1 MEISRSALRHN
12 LAYVRQILPPATA
25 LCAIVK
31 ADAYG
36 HGAAACA
43 AVFCAAG
50 AEWLAVTSTE
60 EGARLRAAGI
70 QARILVLAGF
80 TEAEAAALVAYRLTP
95 AVWDVAQ
102 VRWLAAAVAAGG
114 GEALPIHLK
123 LETGMGR
130 LGATAEQLPALE
142 AALRAAPQ
150 LRVEAVF
157 SHLAAS
163 EAADAAPCER
173 QRDRLLAL
181 AAGRRWHLLNSE
193 AALRFASRA
202 DWGGMLARIGLALY
216 GYSAQPQHAAHL
228 RPALTWKA
236 HVVGV
241 KQLPAGHGVGYGPAF
256 TTPRPMRVATLAV
269 GYADGYRR
277 DFSPGAQVRL
287 DGVSGPVIGAISMD
301 LTTVDASPAAD
312 APLGSEVILMGPGA
326 PETAATLAARARTI
340 PYEVLCGISARVE
353 RRYVD

>member
-1 MEISRSALRHN
+1 VEISRSALRHN
-12 LAYVRQILPPATA
+12 LEYVRPRLPAGTA

-43 AVFCAAG
+43 QVFCGAG
-50 AEWLAVTSTE
+50 VEWLAVTSVE

-70 QARILVLAGF
+70 EARILVLAGF
-80 TEAEAAALVAYRLTP
+80 TAAEAGAIVAHRLTP
-95 AVWDVAQ
+95 AVWDTAQ
-102 VRWLAAAVAAGG
+102 VRWLAAAAKGQGGAAL
-114 GEALPIHLK
+114 AIHVK

-130 LGATAEQLPALE
+130 LGATAEQLPELE

-150 LRVEAVF
+150 LEVESVF

-163 EAADAAPCER
+163 EAADPAPCER

-181 AAGRRWHLLNSE
+181 AGTRRWHLLNSE
-193 AALRFASRA
+193 ATLRFA
-202 DWGGMLARIGLALY
+202 DWGGMLARVGLALY
-216 GYSAQPQHAAHL
+216 GYSSQPAHAVHL

-236 HVVGV
+236 HVVAV
-241 KQLPAGHGVGYGPAF
+241 KHLPAGHGVGYGPAF
-256 TTPRPMRVATLAV
+256 ITPRPMRAATLAV

-277 DFSPGAQVRL
+277 DFAAGAQVRL
-287 DGVSGPVIGAISMD
+287 DGVSAPVIGAISMD
-301 LTTVDASPAAD
+301 LTSVDASPAGD
-312 APLGSEVILMGPGA
+312 TPLGSEVILMGPDA

-353 RRYVD
+353 RRYVE